1 MKKIKRLLKRNAL
14 VYNFFKRI
22 YSPIRNYK
30 QNIVRKKEYAKT
42 INIINRV
49 KELKCK
55 KIFYVGI
62 PIHKNLGDLAQW
74 YCITEW
80 VKNYYSNYEIIEV
93 ADFIIN
99 NNYKNIMGTLK
110 DICQKDD
117 IFIFQSGYRTTDV
130 ENIYGEYAHRKILEN
145 FKNKVYVFP
154 QTVNFKDENEA
165 HKSAEAYLKNDNYL
179 FMARDEFSYESAN
192 KLYNPNRVRLYPD
205 IVTNLIGKYSFENE
219 REGVLFCLRDDNEKL
234 YSDKQINE
242 LINELREE
250 SINVDR
256 TDTNSKM
263 QIEYL
268 RENIKEIL
276 EEKFEDFSKYK
287 VVVTDRY
294 HGTIFSLISNTPV
307 IVINSCDHK
316 LSSGVNW
323 FKGIYDNYVYYAN
336 SLEDVKG
343 IIDTILNN
351 KYEYKLSDYFEK
363 KYYVELKNEFDK

>member
-1 MKKIKRLLKRNAL
+1 MRRLDIKKIKRLLKRNAL
-14 VYNFFKRI
+14 VYNFLKRI

-30 QNIVRKKEYAKT
+30 QNIIRKKEYAKT

-55 KIFYVGI
+55 KIFYIGI

-80 VKNYYSNYEIIEV
+80 IKKNYSEYEIIEV

-165 HKSAEAYLKNDNYL
+165 HKSAEAYVKNDKIGVNIYVTCNDNY
-179 FMARDEFSYESAN
+179 DEIIN
-192 KLYNPNRVRLYPD
+192 LYNNNATRYE
-205 IVTNLIGKYSFENE
+205 K
-219 REGVLFCLRDDNEKL
+219 VLFYKIYLDSIDARL
-234 YSDKQINE
+234 KQ
-242 LINELREE
+242 
-250 SINVDR
+250 
-256 TDTNSKM
+256 
-263 QIEYL
+263 
-268 RENIKEIL
+268 
-276 EEKFEDFSKYK
+276 
-287 VVVTDRY
+287 
-294 HGTIFSLISNTPV
+294 
-307 IVINSCDHK
+307 
-316 LSSGVNW
+316 
-323 FKGIYDNYVYYAN
+323 
-336 SLEDVKG
+336 
-343 IIDTILNN
+343 
-351 KYEYKLSDYFEK
+351 
-363 KYYVELKNEFDK
+363 